1 MAFHEN
7 MDMLGCAGS
16 LGNEKNLT
24 ILEDVQIHVEVRE
37 RVAHCLQA
45 PCTQCKVPILLRLAV
60 EERM

>member
-7 MDMLGCAGS
+7 MDMLGCVES
-16 LGNEKNLT
+16 LANEKNLT

-37 RVAHCLQA
+37 RVACLQA
-45 PCTQCKVPILLRLAV
+45 PCTLCKVPILLRLAV

>member
-7 MDMLGCAGS
+7 MDMLGCVGS

-37 RVAHCLQA
+37 RVAQCLQV
-45 PCTQCKVPILLRLAV
+45 PCTWCKVPILLRLAV